1 MRYFKPAFTW
11 CSFTYWYSPFII
23 SSVSI
28 HNSFAIHVSHYFHL
42 YSIIGLNFKYV
53 VQFLHEYN
61 MLVIHCLNGAV
72 FISDNIKM
80 DYSKKA
86 YGVLKN
92 RIT

>member
-1 MRYFKPAFTW
+1 
-11 CSFTYWYSPFII
+11 
-23 SSVSI
+23 
-28 HNSFAIHVSHYFHL
+28 
-42 YSIIGLNFKYV
+42 
-53 VQFLHEYN
+53 